1 VHAPPPFHSI
11 YHHVEGCSVRSMK
24 LQLRGQIHLPYP
36 YFISISMYFVTPGLL
51 LCGSEILTDLEEK
64 ENEVTGGQLKPT
76 RAKRQ
81 IKGKRAKRQ
90 R

>member
-1 VHAPPPFHSI
+1 VHVHTLSLYLPS
-11 YHHVEGCSVRSMK
+11 RRK
-24 LQLRGQIHLPYP
+24 LQCTLHGAAAERADTLTP
-36 YFISISMYFVTPGLL
+36 YFISIPMYFVTPGLL
-51 LCGSEILTDLEEK
+51 LCVSEILTDLEEK

>member
-1 VHAPPPFHSI
+1 MRALLVSQDRRLCDFLI
-11 YHHVEGCSVRSMK
+11 
-24 LQLRGQIHLPYP
+24 QN
-36 YFISISMYFVTPGLL
+36 PGLL
-51 LCGSEILTDLEEK
+51 LFGSEILTDLEEK

>member
-1 VHAPPPFHSI
+1 
-11 YHHVEGCSVRSMK
+11 
-24 LQLRGQIHLPYP
+24 
-36 YFISISMYFVTPGLL
+36 L